1 MLLVYEN
8 HRAISVEDNR
18 NTASRMVLR
27 VRGNGLFL
35 LLFVFDFA
43 LLLSLLLFVFVD
55 NVHVFV
61 ALRR

>member
-35 LLFVFDFA
+35 LLFVFDFS
-43 LLLSLLLFVFVD
+43 LLSLLLFVFVD

-61 ALRR
+61 ALRS

>member
-35 LLFVFDFA
+35 LLLVFDFA
-43 LLLSLLLFVFVD
+43 LLSLLLFVFVD

-61 ALRR
+61 ALRS

>member
-43 LLLSLLLFVFVD
+43 LLSLLLFVFVD